1 MKRNWVGILF
11 FMWLMGFRVS
21 VFGQTTEAMLQQ
33 IAALQGYIRTAEKG
47 YQIAEQG
54 IATVREIKNGE
65 FSLHSIFFSSLR
77 AVNPA
82 VKNMGQ
88 TGEILSLQ
96 ISMIEN
102 YAQSLH
108 AWQQSPWLQPAELS
122 NMEDIYANLV
132 TTSQKEANS
141 LSDLTTD
148 GKLQME
154 DGERMRRVE
163 SLNEEMKTQQA
174 NIQDYIDGTNLLIR
188 QRQQEAG
195 NIIMS
200 KNMYG
205 LQ

>member
-102 YAQSLH
+102 FSRSLNAWKQST
-108 AWQQSPWLQPAELS
+108 WLQPTEVS
-122 NMEDIYANLV
+122 MMDDVYANMV
-132 TTSQKEANS
+132 TTGLKDANS
-141 LSDLTTD
+141 LSDLTSD
-148 GKLQME
+148 GALQMS
-154 DGERMRRVE
+154 DGERIRRIE
-163 SLNEEMKTQQA
+163 TLNEEMKAQQVSV
-174 NIQDYIDGTNLLIR
+174 QDYVDGTNLLILR
-188 QRQQEAG
+188 RQQEAE
-195 NIIMS
+195 NIMVL
-200 KNMYG
+200 KNIYG